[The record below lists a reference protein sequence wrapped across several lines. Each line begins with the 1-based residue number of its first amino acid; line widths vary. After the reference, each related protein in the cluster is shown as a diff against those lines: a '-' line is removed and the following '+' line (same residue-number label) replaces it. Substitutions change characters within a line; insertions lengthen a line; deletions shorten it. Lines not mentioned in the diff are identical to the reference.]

1 MPPDMEPTTDTS
13 CAHKESCATIMA
25 FIKPEGKWQVE
36 FFVAE
41 LPRIVREYEA
51 CIALIKPKEDNQQR
65 LSPHHLLPLS
75 GGVKSYAPKSSAEA
89 RFTGPIVFCYTTQRT
104 QGSTCQ
110 HGLRSECCDG

>member
-1 MPPDMEPTTDTS
+1 MSYEPWHETS
-13 CAHKESCATIMA
+13 HVHTRNHAQPLWHLSSLKASGTSNL
-25 FIKPEGKWQVE
+25 FG
-36 FFVAE
+36 AE

-75 GGVKSYAPKSSAEA
+75 DGVKSYAPKSSAEA